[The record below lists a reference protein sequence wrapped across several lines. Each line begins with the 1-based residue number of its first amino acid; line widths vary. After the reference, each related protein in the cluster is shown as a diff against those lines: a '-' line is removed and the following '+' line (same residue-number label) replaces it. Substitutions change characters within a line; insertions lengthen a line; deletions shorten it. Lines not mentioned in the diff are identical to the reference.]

1 MARVLG
7 STGKDEL
14 PGSDEADEIFG
25 FEGDDVLLG
34 LGGDDDLFGGAG
46 RDTLDGGAG
55 DDEMDGGADSD
66 VYIVEQAGDR
76 IIEGEGDAEGA
87 LDEVRT
93 NLSEFTLPSNVE
105 KLTLLEGAVS
115 GRGNDGP
122 NILTGNAGINVL
134 SGGLGRDE
142 LYGLGASDDLD
153 GGRGADLLV
162 GGPGD
167 DIYVADFV
175 ADLALEEAIVER
187 PGEGRDIVFLAA
199 DWVAASGSS
208 TAVFEVPEHVE
219 EVVVEGSR
227 RTNIGADRAS
237 AAVTIRGGS
246 GGDDLFGSAFA
257 DTLRGN
263 AGDDTIEGLAGNDL
277 IVGGEGVDSAH
288 FFNVAASDAR
298 ISRTAGGA
306 VVVATRT
313 LGRDT
318 LIDVEKLVFKDKTL
332 DVATDSLFTGD
343 IDLIFLEDLSGS
355 FRDDL
360 PNVAGAVRGIAA
372 EVEELDPEAAFAV
385 ASFVDKPVPDD
396 DDRKG
401 DYLYKAHLG
410 RTTDAGVVANQI
422 ANLVIRNGGDVPEAA
437 LDGLRGAALG
447 TGLSLRPD
455 AHRIVLL
462 STDAD
467 FHQGDGYASVE
478 EVRATLEE
486 TGAVPIFAVTAD
498 QRAVYEQLVEDLGVG
513 AVVTLTSN
521 SANLQDA
528 VRQALANLFQEV
540 TSNGTDGPDLLFGGF
555 LGEKFF
561 TGLGADSVDAG
572 DGDDVV
578 DTGAGD
584 DTARGGAGND
594 TVKGGTGDDL
604 VDGGSGDDAVH
615 PGLGRD
621 RVVTGPGADA
631 VKGTAAELDDDTI
644 ADLAATDSVLM
655 FGAALSPKS
664 ITTSPGSLILD
675 IDADANGSFE
685 TRITLEGD
693 FTGRRVAL
701 ETEGSGATVAT
712 RIRVVDQLPV
722 TGTAGN
728 DKLKGTE
735 DGDLIRGLAGNDRIT
750 ALGGDD
756 VIEPGPGKDKVDGGT
771 GRDVLVLD
779 GSSDGFGVLVKGRK
793 LSILDTDPGDGN
805 EGSVAFANI
814 EVLRFDDFEID
825 ISGGVLAPPAGG
837 PARLEL
843 DALLTAER
851 IAT

>member
-55 DDEMDGGADSD
+55 ADEMDGGTDSD
-66 VYIVEQAGDR
+66 IYIVEQAGDR
-76 IIEGEGDAEGA
+76 VIEGEGAADGA

-93 NLSEFTLPSNVE
+93 NLVEFTLPSNVE
-105 KLTLLEGAVS
+105 KLTLLDGAEL
-115 GRGNDGP
+115 GLGNDGP
-122 NILTGNAGINVL
+122 NILIGNTRFNDL
-134 SGGLGRDE
+134 RGGLGRDE
-142 LYGLGASDDLD
+142 LYGLGGPDLLD

-167 DIYVADFV
+167 DIFVADFV
-175 ADLALEEAIVER
+175 AGLGLEEAIVER
-187 PGEGRDIVFLAA
+187 PGEGLDTVVLAA
-199 DWVAASGSS
+199 DWVAASGSGV
-208 TAVFEVPEHVE
+208 AAFEVPEHVE
-219 EVVVEGSR
+219 EVIVEGSR
-227 RTNIGADRAS
+227 GTLIAAERAA
-237 AAVTIRGGS
+237 AAVNIRGGT
-246 GGDDLFGSAFA
+246 GGDELDGSPFA
-257 DTLRGN
+257 DSLRGG
-263 AGDDTIEGLAGNDL
+263 AGNDGIRGLAGNDL
-277 IVGGEGVDSAH
+277 IDGGEGVDIA
-288 FFNVAASDAR
+288 FFTDVAASEAR
-298 ISRTAGGA
+298 ISRTADGA
-306 VVVATRT
+306 IVVSTKP

-318 LIDVEKLVFKDKTL
+318 LVDVEKLFFKDKVF

-343 IDLIFLEDLSGS
+343 IDLVFLQDLSGS
-355 FRDDL
+355 FADDL
-360 PNVAGAVRGIAA
+360 PNVAAAVHGIAA
-372 EVEELDPEAAFAV
+372 EVKELDPEAAFAV
-385 ASFVDKPVPDD
+385 ASFVDRPEPTDEERRDD
-396 DDRKG
+396 
-401 DYLYKAHLG
+401 YVYKAHLG
-410 RTTDAGVVANQI
+410 RTDDAGVVANQI
-422 ANLVIRNGGDVPEAA
+422 ANLVIRNGGDFPEAQ
-437 LDGLRGAALG
+437 LDGLKAAALG

-467 FHQGDGYASVE
+467 FHQGDGYASVD
-478 EVRATLEE
+478 EVRAILEA
-486 TGAVPIFAVTAD
+486 TGAVPIFAVTSG
-498 QRAVYEQLVEDLGVG
+498 QRDTYERLVGNLGAG

-540 TSNGTDGPDLLFGGF
+540 TSNGSDGPDLLFGGF
-555 LGEKFF
+555 LAEKFF

-604 VDGGSGDDAVH
+604 VDGGSGDDALH

-621 RVVTGPGADA
+621 RVVTGPGADT

-644 ADLAATDSVLM
+644 ADLDATDSILL
-655 FGAALSPKS
+655 FGAALSPKAV
-664 ITTSPGSLILD
+664 TTSLGSLILD
-675 IDADANGSFE
+675 IDADANGSLE

-712 RIRVVDQLPV
+712 RIRVIEQLPV

-735 DGDLIRGLAGNDRIT
+735 DGDLIRGLAGNDRIS

-756 VIEPGPGKDKVDGGT
+756 VIEPGAGKDKVDGGT

-779 GSSDGFGVLVKGRK
+779 GPSDGFGVVVKGRK
-793 LSILDTDPGDGN
+793 LTILDTDRSDGDQ
-805 EGSVAFANI
+805 GSVAFANI
-814 EVLRFDDFEID
+814 EVLRFDDVEID
-825 ISGGVLAPPAGG
+825 IAGGVLAPAGG
-837 PARLEL
+837 GPPRVEL
-843 DALLTAER
+843 DSLLAAER